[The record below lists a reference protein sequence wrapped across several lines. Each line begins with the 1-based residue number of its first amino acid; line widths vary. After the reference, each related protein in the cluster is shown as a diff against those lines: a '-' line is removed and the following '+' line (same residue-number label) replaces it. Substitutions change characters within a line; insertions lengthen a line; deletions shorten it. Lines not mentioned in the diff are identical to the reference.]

1 MEHMN
6 DEQTLRNAGIRI
18 TAVRLMIWKQIR
30 HEMEGMFSLYDMEE
44 ALPTVDRSTLF
55 RTLTIL
61 NDAHLLHNVDDGSG
75 VQKYCVCH
83 HDDTRHCMGH
93 VHLTC
98 RICHN
103 TYCLTNTSIPQVPL
117 PEGFHVEETEY
128 IVKGICSRCAQKAA
142 KQ

>member
-30 HEMEGMFSLYDMEE
+30 HEMEGVFSLYDMEE
-44 ALPTVDRSTLF
+44 ALPTVDHSTLF

>member
-1 MEHMN
+1 MN

-30 HEMEGMFSLYDMEE
+30 HEMEGVFSLYDMEE